1 MSVERRSNSMTAF
14 KKSALAACVGVL
26 GLAVVPAT
34 RADVWNKKTILTVN
48 ESIQL
53 PNKVLEPGKYV
64 MKLMDSP
71 SNRHIVQVFN
81 EDESQLIT
89 TVLALPNYRLQPTG
103 ETRFTFWETVSG
115 EPKPLR
121 SWFYPG
127 DNFGQ
132 EFAYPKNKAT
142 MIARASGENVPTTYS
157 TSESDLA
164 TARVGAVNPEGVEGE
179 LDKETYTKPA
189 EVAESQ
195 TPTEAAPQPQTE
207 AATQPQTQAQ
217 VETPRQTP
225 EAQVQTEMPRQTAQ
239 ARQTEMPQQTA
250 QTDSE
255 ASRQAQTDTTSDRL
269 PDTASPLPLIGLAGL
284 LSISAGAAVRAL
296 ARR

>member
-1 MSVERRSNSMTAF
+1 MNVL

-26 GLAVVPAT
+26 GLAVVPNS

-48 ESIQL
+48 EPIQV
-53 PNKVLEPGKYV
+53 PGQVLQPGKYV

-81 EDESQLIT
+81 EDESKLLT

-132 EFAYPKNKAT
+132 EFAYPKDKAA
-142 MIARASGENVPTTYS
+142 MIAKSAGESVPTTYS

-164 TARVGAVNPEGVEGE
+164 SAKVGAVDPRGTEGE
-179 LDKETYTKPA
+179 LDRETYT
-189 EVAESQ
+189 
-195 TPTEAAPQPQTE
+195 APET
-207 AATQPQTQAQ
+207 QTQAQ
-217 VETPRQTP
+217 TTPPAPQAQPEPAPEPVQRETTI
-225 EAQVQTEMPRQTAQ
+225 AQ
-239 ARQTEMPQQTA
+239 ATPQEQPLPARTPVDNQADRMA
-250 QTDSE
+250 Q
-255 ASRQAQTDTTSDRL
+255 DTQSL
-269 PDTASPLPLIGLAGL
+269 PETASPLPLIGLAGL
-284 LSISAGAAVRAL
+284 LSIGAGFAVRAMS
-296 ARR
+296 RR